1 MFKLKPIKKIPPNN
15 QAGFTI
21 IESLMAIIVIS
32 ILMVGIAPVL
42 ALSVANRVQARRV
55 ELGAIAAKSYLD
67 GIRTGSIA
75 PPPVNTATLDQ
86 IAAPTSTLS
95 TCDNT
100 TENITRD
107 PEVANDPKDIYYC
120 NTTAG
125 ATHYLYCVDGT
136 ADGSCTNDNFKDM
149 IVQVFGYQPADPL
162 GGSTNADNGYELGVR
177 VYRADAFVAGKTLRK
192 SQDGDIGK
200 VASANTGGTGL
211 KDDVAPLVEMT
222 TEVVGEDTNLSD
234 LCELTDRNNA
244 INCN

>member
-1 MFKLKPIKKIPPNN
+1 MFKLKPIKKTPPNN

-75 PPPVNTATLDQ
+75 PPPVNTKTLDQ
-86 IAAPTSTLS
+86 IPAPSVNS
-95 TCDNT
+95 PTCDNS

-120 NTTAG
+120 NTTS
-125 ATHYLYCVDGT
+125 TEYYLYCVDGT
-136 ADGSCTNDNFKDM
+136 ADGSCNNDNFKDM

-177 VYRADAFVAGKTLRK
+177 VYRADAFDGRTLKTA
-192 SQDGDIGK
+192 QQGTK

-211 KDDVAPLVEMT
+211 TATNVAPLVEMT

-234 LCELTDRNNA
+234 LCELTDRKDEF
-244 INCN
+244 NCN